1 MKKSESTSHKT
12 TSKHNDETLTIR
24 REVRRVEESSN
35 SAIVGGD
42 PLKTTV
48 APVRL
53 TSCDQMLIKFY
64 LKHIEENL
72 NELSKIEQILIDKLN
87 LVVEINNSVAS
98 ESGSPAPS
106 KEANQALELAHKFA
120 IGGHKLVFI
129 CDTLQRNINN
139 LSLKQALIDTSNNL
153 SAALKV
159 YMIRLKL
166 SPTTSSSA
174 KPEGEAANK
183 SGDSSSSSSTMFK
196 NLILNAISSVLT
208 CADEFKSIILKYY
221 FKSF

>member
-1 MKKSESTSHKT
+1 M
-12 TSKHNDETLTIR
+12 TIR

-42 PLKTTV
+42 ALKTTV

-72 NELSKIEQILIDKLN
+72 NELSKIEQVLIDKLN
-87 LVVEINNSVAS
+87 LVVENNNNNNSADS
-98 ESGSPAPS
+98 EGDSPMAC
-106 KEANQALELAHKFA
+106 KEVNQALEVAHKFA

-139 LSLKQALIDTSNNL
+139 LSLKQALIDTSNSL

-159 YMIRLKL
+159 YMIRLKI
-166 SPTTSSSA
+166 SPTSSSST

-183 SGDSSSSSSTMFK
+183 SGDSSSAMFK